1 MNQVQMQRLL
11 QCPRCDYRQAGQ
23 PLSPPRCPEHPD
35 RVMVAKRWLIN
46 APKDY
51 LLGAQ
56 LGAKYHLIHPLGQGQ
71 FGRVYHALQ
80 EGAAGVKRS
89 VAVKILREDRREM
102 YALFLDEVKV
112 ISQLQSP
119 HITQYLDSGYDQEH
133 GIIYLVMELV
143 DGRSLAEL
151 MDDEGELEPERAL
164 NLIAQLLI
172 ALEES
177 HAAKVVHRDLKP
189 ANMMVTDQGR
199 GEELKVLD
207 FGVSRPNA
215 DQPRE
220 QTQGLLPGTPAYMA
234 PELFGGYTGEVSP
247 QMDLFAVGVILHQL
261 LTGHFPYQVEEDAE
275 NLIGYYKLYSQRPK
289 APRIANIDRRLAQHI
304 QRALSLDP
312 KRRFQSARELL
323 IAISPWSSC
332 AALHVG
338 EHSQELSPEP
348 KRPRR
353 LTLLVAAA
361 LLGGLIGLGAH
372 ALQLMI
378 PQLSADELTQ
388 QRAAEPAPVQSQRP

>member
-1 MNQVQMQRLL
+1 MNQVSLQRLM
-11 QCPRCDYRQAGQ
+11 QCPLCDYRQAGQ
-23 PLSPPRCPEHPD
+23 PLSPPRCPEHPN

-51 LLGAQ
+51 LLGAK
-56 LGAKYHLIHPLGQGQ
+56 LGGKYHLIHPLGQGQ

-80 EGAAGVKRS
+80 DGAAGVQRS
-89 VAVKILREDRREM
+89 VAVKVLREDRREM

-119 HITQYLDSGYDQEH
+119 NIAQYLDSDYDQEH
-133 GIIYLVMELV
+133 GIIYLVMELIE
-143 DGRSLAEL
+143 GQSLAEL

-164 NLIAQLLI
+164 DLAAQLLI
-172 ALEES
+172 ALEEA
-177 HAAKVVHRDLKP
+177 HAARVVHRDLKP
-189 ANMMVTDQGR
+189 ANIMVTDDGR
-199 GEELKVLD
+199 AEQLKVLD

-234 PELFGGYTGEVSP
+234 PELFQGYTGEVTP

-261 LTGHFPYQVEEDAE
+261 ITGRFPYQIDDDSE
-275 NLIGYYKLYSQRPK
+275 NLISFYKLYSQRPK
-289 APRIANIDRRLAQHI
+289 APRIASLDRRLGQVI

-323 IAISPWSSC
+323 IAIAPWSSV
-332 AALHVG
+332 AARHVG
-338 EHSQELSPEP
+338 DQLLELPPEP

-353 LTLLVAAA
+353 FTLLVAAA
-361 LLGGLIGLGAH
+361 LLGGVIGLGAH
-372 ALQLMI
+372 ALQLVL
-378 PQLSADELTQ
+378 PHWSGEELTRQ
-388 QRAAEPAPVQSQRP
+388 APEPATISAQQP